1 MDSWQEQLTI
11 GVSLLT
17 VLAVGAMLPV
27 VQWRIRLRSL
37 VISVLSMLLILP
49 VVIILIVALSVGSTI

>member
-11 GVSLLT
+11 GVLLLT
-17 VLAVGAMLPV
+17 VLAVSAMLPV

-49 VVIILIVALSVGSTI
+49 FVILLIVALSLGSTI